1 MLWQMD
7 GLFPNDEKGWSKGSL
22 VLIWNYLKQTVGSPF
37 FARAGPWKR
46 NLPCGAIKL
55 SVYKMVDLLHGKNT
69 LDKLSKQ
76 DFISITLVWRHQYT
90 RESWNLFQT
99 DSSNYMFRY
108 QMITCA

>member
-1 MLWQMD
+1 MD

-69 LDKLSKQ
+69 LDKLSKRFYFNYFGMAAPIHKGILE
-76 DFISITLVWRHQYT
+76 FISNRF
-90 RESWNLFQT
+90 E
-99 DSSNYMFRY
+99 
-108 QMITCA
+108 

>member
-1 MLWQMD
+1 MD

-22 VLIWNYLKQTVGSPF
+22 VLIWNCLKQTVGSPF

-55 SVYKMVDLLHGKNT
+55 SVYKMVDLLHGENT

-76 DFISITLVWRHQYT
+76 DFQLLWYGGTNTQGNPGIYFKQIRVIICSGIK
-90 RESWNLFQT
+90 
-99 DSSNYMFRY
+99 
-108 QMITCA
+108 